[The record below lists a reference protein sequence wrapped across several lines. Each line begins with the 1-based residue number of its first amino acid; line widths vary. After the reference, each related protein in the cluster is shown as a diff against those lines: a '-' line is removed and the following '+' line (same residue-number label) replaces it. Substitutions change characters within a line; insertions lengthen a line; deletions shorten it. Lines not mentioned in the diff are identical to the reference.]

1 MKKFVSSVAILALIV
16 METNYNCYAKDYENK
31 ERAKEEQAQLNQ
43 EIDLNKIAKKSKKAK
58 KARKITTFDT
68 ANDSEEKTIEVNSVN
83 FIQLK
88 SKAGKVFVPDSK
100 IADVDVIDDQ
110 SLLLMGLK
118 PGMTSL
124 IVNDKEGNVIAN
136 YKIRVTYPLAEIKN
150 TVAQLHPDSSID
162 LISMDDSVIL
172 KGKVASPED
181 ASDIQTIVSKF
192 VEQGK
197 IINKMEIAT
206 ATQVMLKVKI
216 AEVSRSV
223 SQNFGINWR
232 AISFGNTVGGTHAGA
247 LIGTLGDPFKYES
260 ALDTFK
266 QNLTQGE
273 KGLSSGSWF
282 IQTGGNNNL
291 SAVINALDE
300 ESFASIIAEPT
311 LIAISGGKA
320 TFSSGG
326 EYGYHAE
333 SASGSGVAKTTE
345 FKEYGTN
352 LEFTPVVVSENRIKI
367 TVKPKITAIDKVA
380 KDGTPSTSK
389 KEAETTVEL
398 GSGQSLAIAGLL
410 QTNKSSTN
418 TRTPGLAN
426 LPLIGSLFRSS
437 KVIKEQRECVIIVTP
452 YIVKPSSKGLKAPTD
467 SMTKMYSAVDVVLK
481 GRSHARAPKVA
492 LSIK

>member
-88 SKAGKVFVPDSK
+88 SKAGKVFIPDSK

-273 KGLSSGSWF
+273 KGLSSSSWF

-300 ESFASIIAEPT
+300 EKFASLIAEPT
-311 LIAISGGKA
+311 LVAISGQKA
-320 TFSSGG
+320 TFSAGG
-326 EYGYHAE
+326 EYGYKATQT
-333 SASGSGVAKTTE
+333 SSGTTTTSTE
-345 FKEYGTN
+345 FKEWGTK
-352 LEFTPVVVSENRIKI
+352 LDFTPVVISENRIKI
-367 TVKPKITAIDKVA
+367 TVKPQINSVL
-380 KDGTPSTSK
+380 
-389 KEAETTVEL
+389 VVVV
-398 GSGQSLAIAGLL
+398 
-410 QTNKSSTN
+410 
-418 TRTPGLAN
+418 
-426 LPLIGSLFRSS
+426 PL
-437 KVIKEQRECVIIVTP
+437 
-452 YIVKPSSKGLKAPTD
+452 
-467 SMTKMYSAVDVVLK
+467 DV
-481 GRSHARAPKVA
+481 
-492 LSIK
+492 